1 MRCSAVAAI
10 DLILLMILHVLFN
23 SSFGRSELLCLQSE
37 VCGNLGVRLPSRNY
51 RSLSRTHISV
61 LMGKPKNPQ
70 MEETSC
76 W

>member
-10 DLILLMILHVLFN
+10 DSIPLVVLHVLFN
-23 SSFGRSELLCLQSE
+23 SSFRRSELLCLQYE
-37 VCGNLGVRLPSRNY
+37 VCGNLGVRLSSRNY
-51 RSLSRTHISV
+51 RSLSRIHISV

-76 W
+76 